1 MPDVSTEIA
10 IATTTLGSAAS
21 SITFSSIP
29 STYTDLRLVYTVQ
42 GTASGQLCF
51 TRFNGDTSGST
62 LYSLTNLWADGT
74 SVTSSA
80 NTSRSSW
87 FDFQF
92 GMPSSGSNFAF
103 GTIDIFS
110 YAGST
115 YKTGLLT
122 GSNDANG
129 SGDVDRRVGLY
140 RSTSAITSITLTPQA
155 SGSFAT
161 GSSATLYGIL

>member
-1 MPDVSTEIA
+1 MPDTSTEVA

-21 SITFSSIP
+21 TITFSSI
-29 STYTDLRLVYTVQ
+29 SSAYTDLRLVYTVQ
-42 GTASGQLCF
+42 GTAASQLVF
-51 TRFNGDTSGST
+51 IRFNGDTSGST
-62 LYSLTNLWADGT
+62 LYSLTNLYGDGST
-74 SVTSSA
+74 VTSSR

-87 FDFQF
+87 FDIQN
-92 GMPSSGSNFAF
+92 GMPSSGSTFAF

-122 GSNDANG
+122 GSNDQNG

-140 RSTSAITSITLTPQA
+140 SSTSAITSITLTPQA